1 MTAGVGL
8 LVVVSLG
15 FAFFF
20 LERQLKKKRK
30 IAGEEQTEE
39 QGSGAL

>member
-8 LVVVSLG
+8 LVVVSFG
-15 FAFFF
+15 FAFF